1 MEKES
6 NRKKIIVIIV
16 VIVLVLAL
24 SILLF
29 CLFTIPTLELK
40 GENNVTLIYPNN
52 YQENGYQAKTLVKD
66 ITKNVQIKGKVD
78 STKIGIYK
86 ITYKIKNLLFDDS
99 KTRTVKVVDNEKPV
113 ITLKGD
119 KEPKVCPKKEY
130 KEEGYEA
137 TDNYDKDL
145 SEKVVVTNNKDEL
158 VYTVQDTSGNEAKV
172 IRKIKYEDKTKP
184 KISLSGGS
192 KISLYVGSTYKE
204 PGYKV
209 TDNCDS
215 NLTKSVKVTGSVNTK
230 KVGTYTLT
238 YTVKDT
244 AGNEA
249 KTTRKVVVSYKP
261 ASNSLVNATSSC
273 GTKGVI
279 YLTFDDGPASGS
291 TTKILN
297 ILKQE
302 GVKATF
308 FVTNSGPDSLIKR
321 EFNEGH
327 TVALHTASHTYSKVY
342 ASVDAY
348 FSDLNKVSDRVKR
361 LTGTT
366 SKIIRFPGGS
376 SNTVSRHYSK
386 GIMTTLSKEVVNR
399 GYKYYD
405 WNVDSDDAGKCR
417 TSSCVYNNV
426 VSLLSKNKCN
436 MVLMHDVKSY
446 TANALQDII
455 KYGKSHGYSFQK
467 ITSSTPMVRHG
478 INN

>member
-261 ASNSLVNATSSC
+261 VSNSLVKATSSC

-279 YLTFDDGPASGS
+279 YLTFDIFLS
-291 TTKILN
+291 
-297 ILKQE
+297 
-302 GVKATF
+302 
-308 FVTNSGPDSLIKR
+308 
-321 EFNEGH
+321 
-327 TVALHTASHTYSKVY
+327 
-342 ASVDAY
+342 
-348 FSDLNKVSDRVKR
+348 
-361 LTGTT
+361 
-366 SKIIRFPGGS
+366 II
-376 SNTVSRHYSK
+376 
-386 GIMTTLSKEVVNR
+386 
-399 GYKYYD
+399 
-405 WNVDSDDAGKCR
+405 
-417 TSSCVYNNV
+417 
-426 VSLLSKNKCN
+426 
-436 MVLMHDVKSY
+436 
-446 TANALQDII
+446 
-455 KYGKSHGYSFQK
+455 
-467 ITSSTPMVRHG
+467 
-478 INN
+478 INNN